1 MHIAQLFF
9 VTLISFVADSH
20 IIMDVIYGLMMS
32 IEISFFSL
40 ILLIGGLIIVT
51 LSYVAW
57 KKYKGQKLKHKKKI
71 KGENK

>member
-1 MHIAQLFF
+1 
-9 VTLISFVADSH
+9 
-20 IIMDVIYGLMMS
+20 MDVIYGLMMS

-71 KGENK
+71 KGENKQK